1 MSVDRQ
7 WVRTYL
13 QQFDFV
19 SLFIEEL
26 GWDQVDLNMIPV
38 GDGNM
43 PYQAEAIAEKRGM
56 VVYHCLPGNDGNMP
70 DNGVRR
76 KIDHQINS

>member
-1 MSVDRQ
+1 MAVDRQ

-26 GWDQVDLNMIPV
+26 GW
-38 GDGNM
+38 
-43 PYQAEAIAEKRGM
+43 
-56 VVYHCLPGNDGNMP
+56 
-70 DNGVRR
+70 VRW
-76 KIDHQINS
+76 ISI